1 MKRISLALCFLLS
14 LAVGMSGCMNDDNQD
29 EQKIVENEAAIEAY
43 IKADSLAS
51 KAIRDSIGLY
61 YITRKANP
69 NGLRP
74 KLGDA
79 ATVKF
84 TGYLLA
90 NNTKVLSIP
99 GDSSFSF
106 PVGGGATGLPGFER
120 TAFLM
125 KTGEKATFLLPFYL
139 AFGQIERVNIPAY
152 SAIRLEIE
160 LIKTR
165 TEIQQIDDF
174 IAKKGFKV
182 SERTA
187 ENLVIIRTNT
197 VTGDTTGV
205 GKSVNVKYTGKFLSD
220 TKFDEGTIPLTTGAG
235 SVIPGFDKAVR
246 KMRKGEKAIVVFPS
260 PLGYKTTGYKTI
272 PPYTVLQFELEIL

>member
-1 MKRISLALCFLLS
+1 MKRTSLALCFLMS
-14 LAVGMSGCMNDDNQD
+14 LAIGLSGCMKDDNQD
-29 EQKIVENEAAIEAY
+29 EQKIIENEAAIEAY

-84 TGYLLA
+84 TGYLLT

-106 PVGGGATGLPGFER
+106 PVGGNATGLAGLER
-120 TAFLM
+120 SVALI

-152 SAIRLEIE
+152 SAIRLEVE
-160 LIKTR
+160 LLKTR
-165 TEIQQIDDF
+165 TEVQQIDDF

-187 ENLVIIRTNT
+187 DNLVLIRTNT
-197 VTGDTTGV
+197 VTGDTLGV
-205 GKSVNVKYTGKFLSD
+205 GKSVNVKYLGKLLSD
-220 TKFDEGTIPLTTGAG
+220 TKFDEGTLSITTGTG
-235 SVIPGFDKAVR
+235 SVIPGFDRAVR

-260 PLGYKTTGYKTI
+260 PLGYRSTGYNTI
-272 PPYTVLQFELEIL
+272 PPYTVLQFELEVL